1 MDDAT
6 HQRSGRDRA
15 APSRAAGSGALAV
28 PSSEE
33 RSFWR
38 RAVEIERARLGR
50 PRPAPFPFQEA

>member
-6 HQRSGRDRA
+6 HRHSRRERA
-15 APSRAAGSGALAV
+15 APCRAAGAPALPE
-28 PSSEE
+28 PSNEE